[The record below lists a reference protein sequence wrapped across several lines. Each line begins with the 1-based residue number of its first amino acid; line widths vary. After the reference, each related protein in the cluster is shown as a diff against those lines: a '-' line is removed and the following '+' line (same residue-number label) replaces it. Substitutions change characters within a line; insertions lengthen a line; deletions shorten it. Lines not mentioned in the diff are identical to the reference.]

1 MLPFRL
7 TITPDLRQ
15 ALQRKLDIAQ
25 RHGDV
30 RLVKWIL
37 ALFAVAHSQDR
48 AQAAAVLQLSVA
60 QVERY
65 VYQFLVYGLPGV
77 CFKKSSGRRAKL
89 TPSQKD
95 ELRHLLQ
102 AGPQACG
109 FPGGCWRTPLIQVLI
124 EQHFG
129 VVYNV
134 FYLSEFLKNLGFSY
148 QKAKFVADHL
158 DEVARQRWCRRTWPE
173 IVRQARA
180 RQALLLFGDEASFPQ
195 WGSLSYT
202 WAPVGQQPVV
212 PTCGQRKGWKVFG
225 LLDYFSGRLF
235 HQGVEGRL
243 NSESYIAFLQQVL
256 AQTREPIILIQDG
269 ARYHTSAAT
278 KAFFAAH
285 TDRLQVHQ
293 LPSYSPD
300 YNPIEKLWKKL
311 KQEETHLVYF
321 PTFEALRATV
331 EQALVKFARR
341 AEEILRLCG
350 LPRELAR
357 AA

>member
-1 MLPFRL
+1 MLHFRL
-7 TITPDLRQ
+7 TISPELRQ
-15 ALQRKLDIAQ
+15 ALQRKLERAQ

-48 AQAAAVLQLSVA
+48 AQAAAVLQLSEA

-65 VYQFLVYGLPGV
+65 VYQFMVYGLPGV
-77 CFKKSSGRRAKL
+77 VFQKSSGRPAKL
-89 TPSQKD
+89 TPTQKT
-95 ELRHLLQ
+95 ELKGLLQ

-109 FPGGCWRTPLIQVLI
+109 LAGGCWRTPLIQVLI
-124 EQHFG
+124 EQRFG

-134 FYLSEFLKNLGFSY
+134 FYLAEFLKNLGFSY
-148 QKAKFVADHL
+148 QKAKFVSDHL

-180 RQALLLFGDEASFPQ
+180 QNALLLFGDEASFPQ

-212 PTCGQRKGWKVFG
+212 QTCGQRKGWKVFG

-235 HQGVEGRL
+235 HQGVAGRL
-243 NSESYIAFLQQVL
+243 NSDSYCAFLQQVL
-256 AQTREPIILIQDG
+256 AQTSEPIYLIQDG

-278 KAFFAAH
+278 KAFFARHA
-285 TDRLQVHQ
+285 DRLTVYQ

-311 KQEETHLVYF
+311 KQEATHLVYF
-321 PTFEALRATV
+321 PTFEALRDTV

-341 AEEILRLCG
+341 AEEILGLCG
-350 LPRELAR
+350 LPHELAR